1 MGILIKLNEVIDSSK
16 IKAIV
21 ILCQA
26 IAFTPKT
33 RTSWIDNK
41 RLLRQIAST
50 ENKSHLTLTGIL
62 NTLAL

>member
-1 MGILIKLNEVIDSSK
+1 MDSSK

-21 ILCQA
+21 IFCQA
-26 IAFTPKT
+26 IALTQKT
-33 RTSWIDNK
+33 RTSWMDNK
-41 RLLRQIAST
+41 QLLRQIAST